1 MIRIILSMV
10 LTCLSALAAIAQETA
25 TIGGIE
31 YHLQNGEATVMKQ
44 TATFSGNVVIPE
56 KVSYNNEE
64 YVVTSLSTSAF
75 SDQNAIT
82 SIQLPN
88 SIIEIGARCVSSC
101 DALAT
106 VDLPDNITSLPDYC
120 FSYCKSLNSITLP
133 NNITSLGDYC
143 FRVCSSLNS
152 ITLPNNIT
160 SLGDHCFSVCSS
172 LNSITLPNSITS
184 LGRDC
189 FKKCD
194 NLSSITLPNSITSL
208 GDYCF
213 TDCSNLS
220 SITLPNSIK
229 IIPQGCFSNCRSL
242 ESIIL
247 PKNITKLR
255 PFCFNNCINLM
266 DVTCEWDKVNGEY
279 ASDAFDGI
287 FTEAR
292 LHVPVGTKALYQAKE
307 PWKSFKYI
315 IEDVETTEPLGQ
327 CATPTISYDNET
339 KTLTFYSSTEGAD
352 YHYTISD
359 KDIKENA
366 YSDEGV
372 VRLTTK
378 YDISVLAS
386 AEGYTSSDEA
396 TATLYFVTTELET
409 TDIATVDGK
418 RGILVSSDETKV
430 TVSGLNNGETVALY
444 DLQGIKLC
452 SGKAVTA
459 GSVDLNT
466 GGRHGVMILRIGNEA
481 IKVNVK

>member
-1 MIRIILSMV
+1 
-10 LTCLSALAAIAQETA
+10 
-25 TIGGIE
+25 
-31 YHLQNGEATVMKQ
+31 
-44 TATFSGNVVIPE
+44 
-56 KVSYNNEE
+56 
-64 YVVTSLSTSAF
+64 
-75 SDQNAIT
+75 
-82 SIQLPN
+82 
-88 SIIEIGARCVSSC
+88 
-101 DALAT
+101 
-106 VDLPDNITSLPDYC
+106 
-120 FSYCKSLNSITLP
+120 
-133 NNITSLGDYC
+133 
-143 FRVCSSLNS
+143 
-152 ITLPNNIT
+152 
-160 SLGDHCFSVCSS
+160 
-172 LNSITLPNSITS
+172 
-184 LGRDC
+184 
-189 FKKCD
+189 
-194 NLSSITLPNSITSL
+194 
-208 GDYCF
+208 
-213 TDCSNLS
+213 
-220 SITLPNSIK
+220 
-229 IIPQGCFSNCRSL
+229 
-242 ESIIL
+242 
-247 PKNITKLR
+247 
-255 PFCFNNCINLM
+255 M

>member
-88 SIIEIGARCVSSC
+88 SIIEIGARCFSSC

-133 NNITSLGDYC
+133 NN
-143 FRVCSSLNS
+143 
-152 ITLPNNIT
+152 
-160 SLGDHCFSVCSS
+160 
-172 LNSITLPNSITS
+172 
-184 LGRDC
+184 
-189 FKKCD
+189 
-194 NLSSITLPNSITSL
+194 ITSL

-327 CATPTISYDNET
+327 CATPTISNDNET